1 MINFDNFLLDSNK
14 KEYIKKLI
22 NNNNIKLLFIGEN
35 ETGKTTFINSIINN
49 FFKGDTYSLL
59 KINNYNDISINYFRQ
74 DVKQFCQLNN
84 LKNKI
89 IIIDDIDLIKDTCQH
104 IFSSLLNRYKDLY
117 FICSCKNIR
126 KINDNIL
133 DKSIIF
139 DMERMSNKQ
148 IRQFIDIYIN
158 NHKLDIDIESINYL
172 INNCNSYP
180 SIIINNLRC
189 LSLFNIP
196 ITLQITK
203 ESCEIIQTKTFDIY
217 FENIRNGDWKQS
229 DKILM
234 EIYSNCVSLVDMV
247 EFLYRY
253 IKNCD
258 ETKINNKLKLKL
270 IKVVSRYKLLL
281 NILHEKKIE
290 IFFITRDI
298 YYEMQQNI

>member
-172 INNCNSYP
+172 INNCNSFP
-180 SIIINNLRC
+180 SIIINNLKC

-196 ITLQITK
+196 ITLQITI

-217 FENIRNGDWKQS
+217 FEHIQKGDLKQS
-229 DKILM
+229 DNVLM

-258 ETKINNKLKLKL
+258 ETKINNKKKLKL
-270 IKVVSRYKLLL
+270 IKIVSKYKLLL

>member
-1 MINFDNFLLDSNK
+1 MINYDNFIFDSKK

-22 NNNNIKLLFIGEN
+22 INNNIKLLFVGEN
-35 ETGKTTFINSIINN
+35 ETGKTTFINSIIKT
-49 FFKGDTYSLL
+49 FFEGDTYSLL

-104 IFSSLLNRYKDLY
+104 IFSSLIDRYKNLY
-117 FICSCKNIR
+117 FVCSCKNIR
-126 KINDNIL
+126 KINDNII

-158 NHKLDIDIESINYL
+158 NNKLDIDIESINYL